1 MIMGWWALQRQ
12 RNGDCIVLKVGN
24 KVGREVQTMKT
35 YFTHKLSRR
44 QCNVVMSLLC
54 LNKYVEIKERGYGIL
69 LDGAALCRL
78 FIVLQSEDNINFK
91 DNKKVVDFDFSHI
104 LVQ

>member
-1 MIMGWWALQRQ
+1 MIMGWWTLQRQ
-12 RNGDCIVLKVGN
+12 GNGDCIVLKVGN

-35 YFTHKLSRR
+35 YFTGYRTFAP
-44 QCNVVMSLLC
+44 SLVLV
-54 LNKYVEIKERGYGIL
+54 NKYVEIKERGYGIL

>member
-1 MIMGWWALQRQ
+1 M
-12 RNGDCIVLKVGN
+12 
-24 KVGREVQTMKT
+24 
-35 YFTHKLSRR
+35 FS
-44 QCNVVMSLLC
+44 
-54 LNKYVEIKERGYGIL
+54 NKYVEIKERGYGIL

>member
-1 MIMGWWALQRQ
+1 MGASEAKEWGLHCPQGWEQ
-12 RNGDCIVLKVGN
+12 
-24 KVGREVQTMKT
+24 GRPRSSNYENI
-35 YFTHKLSRR
+35 FHKLSCR

-54 LNKYVEIKERGYGIL
+54 LNKYVEIKDRGYGIL